1 MCGGAILSGFI
12 PPSGVPAAAAAAKK
26 KQQRRATA
34 DLLWPGPG
42 KKGAPR
48 EEDFEADFREFERGL
63 GEDDDVDGAGD
74 EVQELPLPEPAR
86 LAFAAAVGAP
96 RTAVDGV
103 MTPKDGEGDM
113 PTTATNSAANKRRRK
128 NQYRGIRRRPWGKWA
143 AEIRDPSKG
152 VRVWLGTYSTAEE
165 AARAY
170 DAEARRIR
178 GKKAKVNFRDEA
190 AAAAGAQKAPA
201 ATTPTA
207 CGNAARLGPPP
218 PPPKFRA
225 DEVFGNMNGGTGS
238 NDLFA
243 IMFAFSDSSSKV
255 VRVEPGEGAAGFLPA
270 DLLPGSKRSAA
281 NMLLLSD
288 QSSDSYGSCDLGWEW
303 DWDDDTMTSDYASV
317 FAPAA
322 PSNVVPAWYTQGGPV
337 SKRTRSSYGYGAAM
351 PGGFDPETNYQYQPL
366 PYVVESSPS
375 DGASTDDM
383 DCLQMM
389 RAGDVPQDGAS
400 SGGGGGDG
408 GDIWSLDELLM
419 AAGAY

>member
-1 MCGGAILSGFI
+1 MVKETCL
-12 PPSGVPAAAAAAKK
+12 
-26 KQQRRATA
+26 
-34 DLLWPGPG
+34 
-42 KKGAPR
+42 
-48 EEDFEADFREFERGL
+48 
-63 GEDDDVDGAGD
+63 
-74 EVQELPLPEPAR
+74 LPLPTQQQISAGGRTSTEESGGGRGANGRPRSETPAR
-86 LAFAAAVGAP
+86 ASASGSALTAP
-96 RTAVDGV
+96 
-103 MTPKDGEGDM
+103 
-113 PTTATNSAANKRRRK
+113 
-128 NQYRGIRRRPWGKWA
+128 
-143 AEIRDPSKG
+143 
-152 VRVWLGTYSTAEE
+152 
-165 AARAY
+165 Y

-190 AAAAGAQKAPA
+190 AAAGAQKPA
-201 ATTPTA
+201 ATATTPTA
-207 CGNAARLGPPP
+207 CASAARLGP

-225 DEVFGNMNGGTGS
+225 DEVFGNMNGGS

-270 DLLPGSKRSAA
+270 VEVLDDEPLLPGSKRSAA
-281 NMLLLSD
+281 NMLLLSG
-288 QSSDSYGSCDLGWEW
+288 QSSDSYGSCDLGW

-322 PSNVVPAWYTQGGPV
+322 PSNVVPAWYTQGGPA
-337 SKRTRSSYGYGAAM
+337 SKRTRSSYGYGVAMLQQGDGAQAM
-351 PGGFDPETNYQYQPL
+351 PGGFDPETNYQYQLL

-375 DGASTDDM
+375 DGASTHDM

-400 SGGGGGDG
+400 SGGGGGGG